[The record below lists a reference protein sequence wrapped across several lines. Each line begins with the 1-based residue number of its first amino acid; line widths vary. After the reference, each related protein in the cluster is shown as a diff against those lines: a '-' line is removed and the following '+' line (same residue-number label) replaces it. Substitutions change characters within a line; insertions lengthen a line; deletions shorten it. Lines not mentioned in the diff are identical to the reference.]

1 MRRRHRGEAAVDHD
15 DKSLIGESMIYLASR
30 SPRRREL
37 LAQIGVKFEPLLF
50 REGPR
55 QDADT
60 DEAVRPGEQ
69 PDDYVRRV
77 TQLKSE
83 AAWQRVVM
91 RRGLQRKPVLAADTT
106 VAIAGEIL
114 GKPNDRA
121 DAERILKTLS
131 GTQHRVLTAV
141 ALQFEGRFEVAV
153 SESLVTFTA
162 LDAERISAYVQSG
175 EPFDKAGAY
184 AIQGRAAA
192 FVERLEGS
200 YTGVMGLPLFET
212 SNLLRKFGI
221 QVP

>member
-1 MRRRHRGEAAVDHD
+1 
-15 DKSLIGESMIYLASR
+15 MIYLASR

-60 DEAVRPGEQ
+60 DEAVRRGELAEA
-69 PDDYVRRV
+69 YVQRV
-77 TQLKSE
+77 TRLKAE

-106 VAIAGEIL
+106 VSLAGEIL
-114 GKPNDRA
+114 GKPHDRA
-121 DAERILKTLS
+121 DAERILNLLA

-141 ALQFEGRFEVAV
+141 AVSFEERYEVAV
-153 SESLVTFTA
+153 SESLVTFA
-162 LDAERISAYVQSG
+162 PLDAERIGAYVQSG

-184 AIQGRAAA
+184 GIQGRAGA
-192 FVERLEGS
+192 FVERIEGS
-200 YTGVMGLPLFET
+200 YSGVMGLPLFET
-212 SNLLRKFGI
+212 AELLRKFGI
-221 QVP
+221 VVP